1 MEEKTQCMEESG
13 KVSPPSRLGSDCLF
27 LGSNI
32 VLFLSE
38 ENTSLG
44 CNISPAHF
52 SDVEH
57 VYIWWRIVGWRIVDV
72 LFCFAQLAV
81 GLLSQQR

>member
-38 ENTSLG
+38 ENTSLD
-44 CNISPAHF
+44 CNINSPAHF

-57 VYIWWRIVGWRIVDV
+57 V
-72 LFCFAQLAV
+72 
-81 GLLSQQR
+81 

>member
-1 MEEKTQCMEESG
+1 M
-13 KVSPPSRLGSDCLF
+13 F

-44 CNISPAHF
+44 CNISPALF

-57 VYIWWRIVGWRIVDV
+57 VYIFQPRWRIVGWRIVDV
-72 LFCFAQLAV
+72 LFCSAQLAV
-81 GLLSQQR
+81 GLLGVEPAAALDQAISPMKG